1 MVKIRLRR
9 MGGKKKPYYRVVATD
24 SRSPR
29 DGRFIETLGRYDP
42 RMEPSLIELDEEKVL
57 KWLREGAQPSDQ
69 VVSSWRSKV
78 SGRSSRRKKVEN
90 EQVPGNDADMKE
102 LLEYLAKALVDNPES
117 VEVTAVEGERSVI
130 LQLRVDPDDVG
141 KVIGKKGRIAQ
152 AMRTLIKA
160 SANRE
165 GRNAIV
171 EIID

>member
-1 MVKIRLRR
+1 M
-9 MGGKKKPYYRVVATD
+9 
-24 SRSPR
+24 
-29 DGRFIETLGRYDP
+29 
-42 RMEPSLIELDEEKVL
+42 
-57 KWLREGAQPSDQ
+57 
-69 VVSSWRSKV
+69 
-78 SGRSSRRKKVEN
+78 EN
-90 EQVPGNDADMKE
+90 EQMLVNDANMKE

-117 VEVTAVEGERSVI
+117 VEVTAVEGEKSVI

-152 AMRTLIKA
+152 AMRTLVKA

>member
-1 MVKIRLRR
+1 M
-9 MGGKKKPYYRVVATD
+9 
-24 SRSPR
+24 
-29 DGRFIETLGRYDP
+29 
-42 RMEPSLIELDEEKVL
+42 
-57 KWLREGAQPSDQ
+57 
-69 VVSSWRSKV
+69 
-78 SGRSSRRKKVEN
+78 EN

-102 LLEYLAKALVDNPES
+102 LLEYLAKALVDNPDS

-152 AMRTLIKA
+152 AMRTLVKA